1 MTMQKAECRMQNEVE
16 RPAGPSGHTEE
27 PMGKGVFV

>member
-1 MTMQKAECRMQNEVE
+1 MTMQKAEFKMQDEVE

-27 PMGKGVFV
+27 PMGKEVFV